1 MQSLNPIAQAI
12 NAAVNDKPKAL
23 KINDGNGITLQ
34 REDVKLP
41 SFQVP
46 FSFKYGPYDARFVL
60 SFEYVDQDY
69 YTDAGVEIFGRRYW
83 EFLNEDTYY
92 DLAEDGWSQYV
103 SELFPITFFN
113 GATEFEFPEDLIE
126 MIERRLEMVLAVV
139 PESVKAEA
147 LAC

>member
-1 MQSLNPIAQAI
+1 MLIPAGY
-12 NAAVNDKPKAL
+12 VR
-23 KINDGNGITLQ
+23 T
-34 REDVKLP
+34 V
-41 SFQVP
+41 
-46 FSFKYGPYDARFVL
+46 YDARFVL

-69 YTDAGVEIFGRRYW
+69 YTDADVEIFGRRYW
-83 EFLNEDTYY
+83 EFLNEDTYC
-92 DLAEDGWSQYV
+92 DLDEDGWSQYV